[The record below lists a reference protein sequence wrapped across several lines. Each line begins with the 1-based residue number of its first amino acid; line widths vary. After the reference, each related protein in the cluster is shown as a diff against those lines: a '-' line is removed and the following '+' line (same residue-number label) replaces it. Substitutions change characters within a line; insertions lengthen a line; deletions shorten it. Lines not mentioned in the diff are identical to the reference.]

1 MTEHSR
7 PLLLSLAGAV
17 LLALAGAAYLRAV
30 TWTKQQSPADSNNLL
45 DLMLQVSSQRANE
58 LEPADAPAPPRQSS
72 WVSPLR
78 RQCPSLDR
86 SVQQRLLALRTRI
99 HDNAPLR
106 RIDPSNYGQ
115 RFRLD
120 AFGAPVD
127 PTPRVIVLHETVYG
141 LSSAL
146 NTFSTPHADDS
157 DQVSYHSLIGLDGE
171 LVRVVDP
178 RMRAFGAGYSAFNNE
193 WVITNP
199 KVGGSIN
206 NFALHLSLE
215 TPEDGE
221 NEAAEHSGYSQA
233 QYDTMAIEL
242 ADWMRRFAIPVE
254 HITTHRHVD
263 LGGERAD
270 PRSLDWSELALRF
283 RALGLLCGL
292 RG

>member
-7 PLLLSLAGAV
+7 PILLSLAGAV
-17 LLALAGAAYLRAV
+17 LLAAAGLALFRGLP
-30 TWTKQQSPADSNNLL
+30 WSPSQAPAESNNVL
-45 DLMLQVSSQRANE
+45 DLLLQTSGQRVS
-58 LEPADAPAPPRQSS
+58 EPEPVAPAPPRQAS
-72 WVSPLR
+72 WASPLQG
-78 RQCPSLDR
+78 QCPALD
-86 SVQQRLLALRTRI
+86 SAVQARLLRLQSRI
-99 HDNAPLR
+99 HRNTPLQ
-106 RIDPSNYGQ
+106 RIDPSNFGQ
-115 RFRLD
+115 RYRLD
-120 AFGAPVD
+120 AFGSPID
-127 PTPRVIVLHETVYG
+127 PTPKVIVLHETVYG

-146 NTFSTPHADDS
+146 NTFKTPHADDA

-178 RMRAFGAGYSAFNNE
+178 RLRAFGAGYSAFNNE

-221 NEAAEHSGYSQA
+221 NEAAGHSGYTQA

-242 ADWMRRFAIPVE
+242 SQWMRRFSIPVE

-270 PRSLDWSELALRF
+270 PRSLDWNELAVRF
-283 RALGLLCGL
+283 RALGLLCGG
-292 RG
+292 RA

>member
-7 PLLLSLAGAV
+7 PLLLSLAAAV
-17 LLALAGAAYLRAV
+17 LLALTGAALLRGLP
-30 TWTKQQSPADSNNLL
+30 WMQSQRPTDSNNVL
-45 DLMLQVSSQRANE
+45 DLLMQTSSQRST
-58 LEPADAPAPPRQSS
+58 EPEPVAPPPPPRQAS

-78 RQCPSLDR
+78 RQCPALDR
-86 SVQQRLLALRTRI
+86 SVQVRLLRLQSRI
-99 HDNAPLR
+99 HSNTPLR
-106 RIDPSNYGQ
+106 RIDPSNYGE
-115 RFRLD
+115 RYRLD
-120 AFGAPVD
+120 AFGTPVD

-146 NTFSTPHADDS
+146 NTFTTPHADDA

-178 RMRAFGAGYSAFNNE
+178 RLRAFGAGYSAFNNQ
-193 WVITNP
+193 WVVTNP

-221 NEAAEHSGYSQA
+221 NDASEHSGYTQS

-242 ADWMRRFAIPVE
+242 THWMRTFAIPVE

-263 LGGERAD
+263 LGGERSD
-270 PRSLDWSELALRF
+270 PRSLDWSELAIRF
-283 RALGLLCGL
+283 RALGLLCQSS
-292 RG
+292 